1 MRIKRLVNLGFALS
15 VVVAI
20 FASASINY
28 VSAQTA
34 APTSATTAASTT
46 LPTAAATY
54 SGTPL
59 PDVTLTLAAYS
70 VPADAYKELIP
81 LFQAQWLAKTGQKV
95 IFQQS
100 YAGSGAQSRAVIGGL
115 EADVVA
121 LSLETDVTKIA
132 QAKLI
137 THDWQAGDYH
147 GFVTD
152 SVVVLAVRKDN
163 PKNIKDW
170 ADLTQAGLGI
180 LTPDPSTSGGAQWN
194 ILAAYGAVRHGKVA
208 GYDNSD
214 AGALKYLGDIFKNV
228 LTLDKDGQASLLT
241 FEKGIGDVAINYE
254 NAVLGS
260 IQSGTSEAI
269 VYLPSTIL
277 VENPIA
283 VVDAYVDKHGTRA
296 VAEAFVKFLFTPD
309 AQRIYAKHSFRP
321 VEPTV
326 AKDPTVAKQFPILPD
341 LFTIAEFNGWSKVSS
356 DLFGTKGTITAV
368 LNNVKGQ

>member
-1 MRIKRLVNLGFALS
+1 
-15 VVVAI
+15 
-20 FASASINY
+20 
-28 VSAQTA
+28 VS
-34 APTSATTAASTT
+34 
-46 LPTAAATY
+46 
-54 SGTPL
+54 
-59 PDVTLTLAAYS
+59 
-70 VPADAYKELIP
+70 DAYKELIP

-95 IFQQS
+95 TFQQS

-132 QAKLI
+132 KAKLI

-194 ILAAYGAVRHGKVA
+194 ILAAFGAARHGKIT
-208 GYDNSD
+208 GYDKSD
-214 AGALKYLGDIFKNV
+214 AGGLKYLGDIFKNV
-228 LTLDKDGQASLLT
+228 VTLDKDGQTSLLT

-254 NAVLGS
+254 NSVLSS
-260 IQSGTSEAI
+260 IQAGTAEAI

-277 VENPIA
+277 IENPVA
-283 VVDAYVDKHGTRA
+283 VVDTYVDKHGTRA
-296 VAEAFVKFLFTPD
+296 VAEAFVNFLLTPD
-309 AQRIYAKHSFRP
+309 AQRVYAKHNFRP

-326 AKDPTVAKQFPILPD
+326 AKDPAIVKQFPVLPD
-341 LFTIAEFNGWSKVSS
+341 QFTIAEFGGWSKVSS
-356 DLFGTKGTITAV
+356 ELFGDKGTITAV
-368 LNNVKGQ
+368 LNSVKGQ

>member
-1 MRIKRLVNLGFALS
+1 MQTNKHFWRLGLAFSAAAIALTVFS
-15 VVVAI
+15 GA
-20 FASASINY
+20 AGGRAL
-28 VSAQTA
+28 AQTT
-34 APTSATTAASTT
+34 APTTA
-46 LPTAAATY
+46 PTF

-81 LFQAQWLAKTGQKV
+81 LFTAQWLAQTGQKV
-95 IFQQS
+95 TFQQS

-132 QAKLI
+132 SAKLI

-152 SVVVLAVRKDN
+152 SVVVLAVNKGN

-170 ADLTQAGLGI
+170 TDLAQVGLGI
-180 LTPDPSTSGGAQWN
+180 LTPDPGTSGGAQWN
-194 ILAAYGAVRHGKVA
+194 ILAAYGAVRRGHVT
-208 GYDNSD
+208 GYDPTD
-214 AGALKYLGDIFKNV
+214 DGGLKYLGDIFKNIV
-228 LTLDKDGQASLLT
+228 TLDKDGQTSLLT

-254 NAVLGS
+254 NAVLSS
-260 IQSGTSEAI
+260 IAIGTAEAI
-269 VYLPSTIL
+269 VYPASTIL
-277 VENPIA
+277 VENPVA

-296 VAEAFVKFLFTPD
+296 VAEAFVKFLFTPA

-326 AKDPTVAKQFPILPD
+326 AKDPDIVKQFPAPTD
-341 LFTIAEFNGWSKVSS
+341 LFTIAEFGGWKKVSS
-356 DLFGTKGTITAV
+356 DLFGDKGKISQV
-368 LNNVKGQ
+368 LNSVKGQ